1 MAFRPRALATAL
13 TGAAAGALVLLA
25 PSAASAHSLDSSTLA
40 VRVTDDSVAATVSVA
55 VETLDAALG
64 TDASAA
70 TDTTAYTGEVV
81 TWEKALNSKEDLSP
95 AKYAW
100 GDAPVRPVPRP
111 GSSKLA

>member
-1 MAFRPRALATAL
+1 MYQTEHDELF
-13 TGAAAGALVLLA
+13 GAIRSGNPINNGLYAARSTLLA
-25 PSAASAHSLDSSTLA
+25 IMARMA
-40 VRVTDDSVAATVSVA
+40 
-55 VETLDAALG
+55 
-64 TDASAA
+64 
-70 TDTTAYTGEVV
+70 AYTGEVV